1 MVSSNFSPVFSN
13 TDQVLNHRL
22 PAVLTYLLLA
32 ISRNKMAAKRFI
44 NQDPEYDPIPMEI
57 QEKRMKCIE
66 RDARNATVKK
76 IESILRAH
84 FGAEINNKA
93 KEVDTID
100 DILYEARQM
109 IDRLRAQVVMK
120 YYCEAG
126 SSKDAKPDETAVP
139 SIHPTVKENLIGKSP
154 KYVHPS
160 SDSSTVK
167 TEVQALSSTPV
178 TDSMVQNSTSISTTE
193 KSSEVA
199 NSKSDASKDDEI
211 PSRMPRM
218 KTKFT
223 VIVGNVS
230 KFLPAH
236 LRDEDDQFTHKWMVY
251 VRGDKDSPCLDGIV
265 KKVCFL
271 LHSSYRP
278 NDIVEVCNPPF
289 HLVKRGWGEFQIRV
303 QLHFKDPRN
312 KPVDLLH
319 PLRLDKTFTGLQTLG
334 AETVFELMLY
344 KPEDKAALKS
354 NAIHSSPGPS
364 LIQQAVPVNVVN
376 KITPAIPN
384 PTSTQNEVVK
394 NNLVVT
400 NMILPPE
407 KVKKEKDELPSSSN
421 TPCIASLS
429 KSSISPLKNMEIT
442 KSHQSMQSPSK
453 AAPSSFVDKPKS
465 PIIMSKQS
473 PLSKPLRPIN
483 PAAKNQITNGV
494 GTFIKCTD
502 SQGRILLVPQ
512 TSLICMSSVNNNA
525 VVKPF
530 HVTQTVVQSQCT
542 SNAELGKSIL
552 HGVPSSPVSSNAK
565 LPSYVLKVI
574 PTVQSR
580 PNQVLLI
587 PVSEGTQK
595 TQSQA
600 ATPSY
605 VTNNASSATGKSFQL
620 GSTNTVITPPS
631 PVKKTKQLLHWEQ
644 VMEGLRIESY
654 GSFVELLKK
663 MMKVFPLI
671 SQDYDPAS
679 IPFCAPSV
687 EVFQSWN
694 IGKQRAAEWQRAG
707 MVRSAIL
714 KLLKIQQNSCVKSED
729 VWSRREIMVWC
740 RKNGYTPP
748 LRGKSSSGPVDAHV
762 GPALNEICTVTDGK
776 SVTSSLES
784 QNSLLEVTEEDDEE
798 IDIIYVNTEDEVKKK
813 KKQTP
818 NRCFRDSLPPS
829 SPSVYF
835 VKESAAEIGIKLTPL
850 EVEPSIFLPIVE
862 EMIHAACKEF
872 ASDLV
877 RASLMQGY
885 HRVGGKS
892 SPEEITVQDVFCA
905 LQNTS
910 TFDFLTNKHLG
921 VLQEPLDQS

>member
-1 MVSSNFSPVFSN
+1 
-13 TDQVLNHRL
+13 
-22 PAVLTYLLLA
+22 
-32 ISRNKMAAKRFI
+32 MAAKRFM

-57 QEKRMKCIE
+57 QAKRMKCIE
-66 RDARNATVKK
+66 RDACNATVKK
-76 IESILRAH
+76 IESILRSQ
-84 FGAEINNKA
+84 FGAEISNKA
-93 KEVDTID
+93 KEVDTLD
-100 DILYEARQM
+100 DMLYEARQM
-109 IDRLRAQVVMK
+109 IDRLRAQIVMK

-126 SSKDAKPDETAVP
+126 SNKDGKPDETAVP

-154 KYVHPS
+154 KYVHPL
-160 SDSSTVK
+160 SDSSAVK
-167 TEVQALSSTPV
+167 TEVQATSSASV
-178 TDSMVQNSTSISTTE
+178 TDNTALVQNSISISSTE

-199 NSKSDASKDDEI
+199 NVKNDTI
-211 PSRMPRM
+211 PSRMLRM
-218 KTKFT
+218 KTKFN

-251 VRGDKDSPCLDGIV
+251 VRGDKDSPNLDGIV

-289 HLVKRGWGEFQIRV
+289 HLVKRGWGEFQIRA

-319 PLRLDKTFTGLQTLG
+319 LLKLDKTCTGLQTSG

-344 KPEDKAALKS
+344 KTEDKAAPKS
-354 NAIHSSPGPS
+354 IQSSPGPS
-364 LIQQAVPVNVVN
+364 FIQQAVPVNVVN
-376 KITPAIPN
+376 KIMPAVPN
-384 PTSTQNEVVK
+384 SSSTLNEVVK
-394 NNLVVT
+394 NSPVIT
-400 NMILPPE
+400 NAILPPE
-407 KVKKEKDELPSSSN
+407 KIKKEKDDLPSSN
-421 TPCIASLS
+421 NMPIIASPS
-429 KSSISPLKNMEIT
+429 KSSVSPFKNMDIS
-442 KSHQSMQSPSK
+442 KFHQSMQSPSK
-453 AAPSSFVDKPKS
+453 AALSSFVDKQKS
-465 PIIMSKQS
+465 PVILSKQS
-473 PLSKPLRPIN
+473 PLSKPIRPMN
-483 PAAKNQITNGV
+483 PTAKNQITNGV

-502 SQGRILLVPQ
+502 TQGRILLVPP
-512 TSLICMSSVNNNA
+512 TSLICMGSVNNNA

-530 HVTQTVVQSQCT
+530 TVTQTVVQSQCT

-552 HGVPSSPVSSNAK
+552 HGVHSSPVPSNAK

-595 TQSQA
+595 SQA
-600 ATPSY
+600 AAPSY
-605 VTNNASSATGKSFQL
+605 VTNNASSAGSKSFQQ
-620 GSTNTVITPPS
+620 GSTNTLITPPL
-631 PVKKTKQLLHWEQ
+631 PVKKAKPLLHWEQ

-663 MMKVFPLI
+663 MMRIFPLI

-707 MVRSAIL
+707 MVKSAVL
-714 KLLKIQQNSCVKSED
+714 KLLKTQPNSCLKPDD

-748 LRGKSSSGPVDAHV
+748 LRAKSSSAPVDAHV
-762 GPALNEICTVTDGK
+762 GPALNEISTVSDGK
-776 SVTSSLES
+776 SIISSLES
-784 QNSLLEVTEEDDEE
+784 QNRVSEVDEEDDEDV
-798 IDIIYVNTEDEVKKK
+798 DIITLSTEDEVKKT
-813 KKQTP
+813 KKQSP
-818 NRCFRDSLPPS
+818 NRCIRDTLPPS

-835 VKESAAEIGIKLTPL
+835 VKESASEIGVKLPPL
-850 EVEPSIFLPIVE
+850 EVEPSIFMPVVE
-862 EMIHAACKEF
+862 EMIHATCKEF

-905 LQNTS
+905 IQNTS